1 MNKIEQNLI
10 DFVYAAINDTQPPA
24 CENWDKLISLA
35 KFNDLQNLIA
45 EEALKSEHLPESTRE
60 MLFNMQMGAVIKDA
74 NQETEVNSVINSFEK
89 NHIKAIML
97 KGWYLKRLY
106 PRMDLRTMA
115 DTDIFIKQSAERKVH
130 ELLKLLGY
138 SVVTFGGK
146 KDNVYYK
153 DPVITLEM
161 HKNLFMYEDEWNE
174 RFNTPDSEMYIWN
187 HIVPIDGYQYIY
199 RMDDE
204 LFFVYMIAH
213 SAKHL
218 MDDGGIGARA
228 FLDIWIYLKEKPD
241 LNFEIV
247 FRDFDKLNLTKFA
260 KAAIALSEFWFDKK
274 RVSSEI
280 EQFGDYILKC
290 GVYGNSDF
298 FVVNNEVMR
307 DGKKHSK
314 WGYAFKRAFPNME
327 SMKHRYPQLEN
338 KPWLLPVCYTKRLWY
353 SLTHRKDAI
362 KGEINSAGN
371 INYEEARR
379 IRKLYKM
386 IGLEGIGE
394 SNAAT

>member
-1 MNKIEQNLI
+1 MNKNEQNLI

-161 HKNLFMYEDEWNE
+161 HKKLLFD
-174 RFNTPDSEMYIWN
+174 RIL
-187 HIVPIDGYQYIY
+187 
-199 RMDDE
+199 
-204 LFFVYMIAH
+204 LFH
-213 SAKHL
+213 HL
-218 MDDGGIGARA
+218 LI
-228 FLDIWIYLKEKPD
+228 
-241 LNFEIV
+241 
-247 FRDFDKLNLTKFA
+247 LNLSLFL
-260 KAAIALSEFWFDKK
+260 ILLS
-274 RVSSEI
+274 
-280 EQFGDYILKC
+280 
-290 GVYGNSDF
+290 
-298 FVVNNEVMR
+298 
-307 DGKKHSK
+307 
-314 WGYAFKRAFPNME
+314 
-327 SMKHRYPQLEN
+327 RYNLSP
-338 KPWLLPVCYTKRLWY
+338 
-353 SLTHRKDAI
+353 A
-362 KGEINSAGN
+362 
-371 INYEEARR
+371 
-379 IRKLYKM
+379 
-386 IGLEGIGE
+386 
-394 SNAAT
+394 